1 MASCYVFYAKRHR
14 MSRHSVSYPLGEL
27 IQLKSI
33 YQLSSPIRF
42 SPNFIPKFMK

>member
-14 MSRHSVSYPLGEL
+14 MSLHSVPYPLGEL
-27 IQLKSI
+27 IQLESI

-42 SPNFIPKFMK
+42 SPNFINKFMK